1 MKKKVLWVGCILLL
15 FIIGLNVW
23 FLWTKQHKE
32 EPPKEMTEEEVID
45 FMRRATVQIHV
56 GERSGSGVILEI
68 NDERVTLV
76 TCFHLMQGYDQ
87 GIISFC
93 SGQVGFANVV
103 HMTSAP
109 DLCFLTFDR
118 SDLDESV
125 LSEIRAA
132 NPSEEDYETLQLESQ
147 VYLCGSAISS
157 GSNLTLCKVVDKSF
171 YEPEFDSKVL
181 YLYGDAMPGMSGCGA
196 YTKDGKLV
204 GILAGGSDT
213 SECVCVSLTDV
224 INEWRTFQ

>member
-1 MKKKVLWVGCILLL
+1 MKKKTIFMLL
-15 FIIGLNVW
+15 FIAVLIVGIIASIFIVKAK
-23 FLWTKQHKE
+23 KQE
-32 EPPKEMTEEEVID
+32 SPKPMSEEEVID
-45 FMRRATVQIHV
+45 LMRRATVKITV
-56 GERSGSGVILEI
+56 GEKSGSGVILEI
-68 NDERVTLV
+68 TDERVTLV
-76 TCFHLMQGYDQ
+76 TCFHLMQGYEQ

-93 SGQVGFANVV
+93 SGQVGFADVV
-103 HMTSAP
+103 HMTKAP
-109 DLCFLTFDR
+109 DLCFLTFNR
-118 SDLDESV
+118 KDLDESV
-125 LSEIRAA
+125 VQEIRAM
-132 NPSEEDYETLQLESQ
+132 NPVEEDYVNLELQSE

-157 GSNLTLCKVVDKSF
+157 GSNLTLCKVVDKEF

-224 INEWRTFQ
+224 IKEWRTFQ